1 MCGISGYYDSVNS
14 IASLNESLNILQH
27 RGPDDSG
34 IYIDNS
40 SNIGMGHRRLSI
52 IDTSTFGH
60 QPMLD
65 SKEKIVSKQEAILWL
80 RNWLSKTETQTI
92 YQNIE
97 DPDQEFFEEL
107 LESTYEL
114 EIKLGYVIKWFAVR
128 IEPD

>member
-1 MCGISGYYDSVNS
+1 MSNPLIR
-14 IASLNESLNILQH
+14 ASDHYVLFE
-27 RGPDDSG
+27 P
-34 IYIDNS
+34 
-40 SNIGMGHRRLSI
+40 
-52 IDTSTFGH
+52 
-60 QPMLD
+60 D

-80 RNWLSKTETQTI
+80 KNWLSKTETQTI

-128 IEPD
+128 IETD

>member
-1 MCGISGYYDSVNS
+1 MSNPLIRASDNYVLLEPDSN
-14 IASLNESLNILQH
+14 
-27 RGPDDSG
+27 
-34 IYIDNS
+34 
-40 SNIGMGHRRLSI
+40 
-52 IDTSTFGH
+52 
-60 QPMLD
+60 
-65 SKEKIVSKQEAILWL
+65 EKIVSKKEAILWL
-80 RNWLSKTETQTI
+80 KSWLSKTETQSI

>member
-1 MCGISGYYDSVNS
+1 MSNPLIR
-14 IASLNESLNILQH
+14 AS
-27 RGPDDSG
+27 
-34 IYIDNS
+34 DNYV
-40 SNIGMGHRRLSI
+40 LLE
-52 IDTSTFGH
+52 
-60 QPMLD
+60 PD

-80 RNWLSKTETQTI
+80 KNWLSKTETKTI

>member
-1 MCGISGYYDSVNS
+1 MSNPLIR
-14 IASLNESLNILQH
+14 ESDRYVLLE
-27 RGPDDSG
+27 P
-34 IYIDNS
+34 
-40 SNIGMGHRRLSI
+40 
-52 IDTSTFGH
+52 
-60 QPMLD
+60 D

-80 RNWLSKTETQTI
+80 KNWLSKTETQTI